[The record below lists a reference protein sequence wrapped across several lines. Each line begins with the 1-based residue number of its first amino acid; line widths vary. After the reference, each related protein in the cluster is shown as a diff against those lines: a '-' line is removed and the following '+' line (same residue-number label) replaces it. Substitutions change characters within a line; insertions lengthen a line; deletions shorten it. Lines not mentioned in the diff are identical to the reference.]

1 MDPFQFSIKQKNRR
15 ILIFVISFIYHLSY
29 SQMATLSGK
38 VTHQD
43 SPVPFVNI
51 FLKGTTL
58 GTSTDVN
65 GQFIIQDIP
74 QGTYTVFISSI
85 GFETLSSKLS
95 LLKTLNVVSNFQLV
109 ENTSS
114 LEEVVISGTM
124 KEVSKQESP
133 VPVKVYGFNFFKA
146 NPSPSVF
153 ESLQNINGVRPQLN
167 CNICNT
173 GDIHI
178 NGLDGPYTMVLI
190 DGMPIVSGLSTVYGL
205 TGIPQSLIE
214 RIEIVKGPAST
225 LYGSEALG
233 GLINIITKKISR
245 APLFISDIFS
255 SDWGELNYDLGVKF
269 DYGEK
274 VQSLFGVNYFN
285 YQNPID
291 NNNDGFTDL
300 TLQHRVSIFNKLNFN
315 RKENRLFSI
324 AGRYVYEDRWGGA
337 MNWEKK
343 YRGGDEVYGESIFT
357 NRWETTGSYQLPFKE
372 IVKLQ
377 FSANGHYQNSA
388 YGTTIYNATQHIG
401 FAQMTLNKNFRS
413 SDLLLGIAYRYTLY
427 DDNTPATSGRNQ
439 PNEIH
444 LPGIFIQNEIKINEL
459 NKLLLGL
466 RYDYNSIHG
475 NILTPRLNYKWNS
488 SDKKNIFRIS
498 AGNGFRVANIFTEDH
513 AALTGARSVEFEG
526 ELNPEKSWNVNLNF
540 VKKNYFT
547 NGFFLGIDSSV
558 FYTYFN
564 NRILPDYDTDPNK
577 IIYGNLEGYSV
588 SKGISLNLDMLWIS
602 GLKILAGATLMDVSV
617 NENGERFRQL
627 LTESFQSTWG
637 ISYEL
642 TSIGLAIDY
651 TGNLYGPMRLP
662 LLGKLDPRPEYSP
675 WWSIQNIQLTKT
687 FSNQWE
693 IYGGIKNL
701 LDFTPDSSSIARPYD
716 PFDQNVVFGNDGQ
729 VIPTAENPYALT
741 FDPSYV
747 YAANQGIRGFIGIRY
762 TLKTGI

>member
-1 MDPFQFSIKQKNRR
+1 MDSFQFSKKQKNRR
-15 ILIFVISFIYHLSY
+15 ILIFVISFVYHLGY
-29 SQMATLSGK
+29 SQMVTLSGK

-43 SPVPFVNI
+43 SPVPYVNI

-74 QGTYTVFISSI
+74 LGTYTVFISSI

-133 VPVKVYGFNFFKA
+133 VPVKVYGLNFFKA

-214 RIEIVKGPAST
+214 RVEIVKGPAST

-245 APLFISDIFS
+245 APLFISDVFS

-315 RKENRLFSI
+315 RKDNRLFSI

-343 YRGGDEVYGESIFT
+343 YRGGEDVYGESIFT
-357 NRWETTGSYQLPFKE
+357 NRWETIGSYQLPFKE

-377 FSANGHYQNSA
+377 FSANGHYQNSV
-388 YGTTIYNATQHIG
+388 YGTTIYNATQYIG
-401 FAQMTLNKNFRS
+401 FAQMTWNKNFRS

-427 DDNTPATSGRNQ
+427 DDNTPATNGINQ

-444 LPGIFIQNEIKINEL
+444 LPGIFIQNEIKINEQ

-466 RYDYNSIHG
+466 RHDYNSIHG

-526 ELNPEKSWNVNLNF
+526 KLNPERSWNVNLNF

-547 NGFFLGIDSSV
+547 NGFFLGIDSSA

-577 IIYGNLEGYSV
+577 IIYRNLEGSSL
-588 SKGISLNLDMLWIS
+588 SKGIALNLNMFWIS

-617 NENGERFRQL
+617 KENGERFRQP

-693 IYGGIKNL
+693 IYGGVKNL
-701 LDFTPDSSSIARPYD
+701 LDFTPDSNSIARPYD

-747 YAANQGIRGFIGIRY
+747 YAANQGSRGFIGIRY
-762 TLKTGI
+762 TLKTRM